1 MINSLKNFWNERPTA
16 REFLCNVC
24 YGIAM
29 MFAAAA
35 GAYGIYLMCVLILLL
50 EPPPFH

>member
-1 MINSLKNFWNERPTA
+1 MNSLKNFWNERPTA
-16 REFLCNVC
+16 CKFIENVC

-35 GAYGIYLMCVLILLL
+35 GAYGFYLLTVLILLL
-50 EPPPFH
+50 EPLT

>member
-1 MINSLKNFWNERPTA
+1 MNSLKNFWNDRPTA
-16 REFLCNVC
+16 REFIEKVC

-35 GAYGIYLMCVLILLL
+35 GAYGFYLLTVLILLL
-50 EPPPFH
+50 EPLT